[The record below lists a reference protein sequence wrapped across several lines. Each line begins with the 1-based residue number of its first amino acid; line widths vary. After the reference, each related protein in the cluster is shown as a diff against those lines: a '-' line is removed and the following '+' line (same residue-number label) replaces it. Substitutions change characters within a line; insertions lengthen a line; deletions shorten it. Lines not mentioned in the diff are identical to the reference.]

1 MADGGFDPAVSP
13 LRVFG
18 AMLRFYRTQAGLSQT
33 DLGARVH
40 FSGDL
45 VSKIEMGQRIATEEF
60 TAACDGL
67 PNLAT
72 GGALTELRGLMK
84 EAIKNRAL
92 PGWFVDWPRKEAMA
106 RSLRWFEL
114 VAVPGL
120 LQTEEYARAVLRTQ
134 VMATE
139 EQVED
144 MVRARME
151 RQSILTREHPPI
163 FWVILDEG
171 VLRRP
176 VGGVEV
182 MAGQLVRLAE
192 AAQQPN
198 IVLQVIPLA
207 VGAHQGMSGN
217 FVIADFA
224 EGPPAVYQDTAAR
237 GQIIED
243 SDDIAVVTV
252 MWETLKAEALSRS
265 ASQELIKEVA
275 KSWT

>member
-120 LQTEEYARAVLRTQ
+120 LQTEEYAQAVLRTQ

-151 RQSILTREHPPI
+151 RQSILTREHPPM
-163 FWVILDEG
+163 FWVIFDEG
-171 VLRRP
+171 VLQRP

-265 ASQELIKEVA
+265 ASQELIKEVV

>member
-1 MADGGFDPAVSP
+1 MTDGGFDPAVSP

-106 RSLRWFEL
+106 RSLRTFEL

-120 LQTEEYARAVLRTQ
+120 LQTEGYARAVLRTQ

-139 EQVED
+139 DQVED
-144 MVRARME
+144 MVRARLE
-151 RQSILTREHPPI
+151 RQSILARERPPM

-176 VGGVEV
+176 VGGAEV
-182 MAGQLVRLAE
+182 MAGQLGRLAD

-198 IVLQVIPLA
+198 VVLQVIPLA

-224 EGPPAVYQDTAAR
+224 EGPPTVYLDTAAR

>member
-106 RSLRWFEL
+106 RSLRTFEL

-120 LQTEEYARAVLRTQ
+120 LQTEGYARAVLRTQ

-139 EQVED
+139 DQVED
-144 MVRARME
+144 MVRARLE
-151 RQSILTREHPPI
+151 RQSILARERPPM

-176 VGGVEV
+176 VGGAEV
-182 MAGQLVRLAE
+182 MAGQLGRLAE
-192 AAQQPN
+192 AARQPN
-198 IVLQVIPLA
+198 VVLQVIPLA

-224 EGPPAVYQDTAAR
+224 EGPPAVYLDTAAR